1 MRGVRGGMLALLLV
15 SGVAGAQTP
24 PVRPRAQT
32 VPTSQSTLTAADLF
46 SGQNIWLRQVP
57 LTEEWNRDFTTD
69 GWMPN
74 SRGGWEKSDSTG
86 TVRASAYFTPTESTV
101 TLRWF
106 PANGVPIVDVL
117 LTHLLRSAEST
128 TLEGDGVQINF
139 APETRTLNGKT
150 RKVLETALLVGSIVT
165 RRDVYV
171 IWSR

>member
-1 MRGVRGGMLALLLV
+1 MAVLLV
-15 SGVAGAQTP
+15 SGVVGAQTP

-32 VPTSQSTLTAADLF
+32 VPTSQSTLTAAALF
-46 SGQNIWLRQVP
+46 SGQNLWLREVP
-57 LTEEWNRDFTTD
+57 LTEEWTRDFTTD

-74 SRGGWEKSDSTG
+74 SLGGWEKSDSTG
-86 TVRASAYFTPTESTV
+86 TVRASAYFTPTEAHV

-117 LTHLLRSAEST
+117 LTHLLRSAQST

-139 APETRTLNGKT
+139 APEALSRNGKT
-150 RKVLETALLVGSIVT
+150 RNLLETALLVGSIVT

-171 IWSR
+171 TWSR